1 MKRAGSRRP
10 MRFTPLR
17 WLVAGAL
24 ALLCACRPSP
34 DDAWNWALPAGFPAP
49 RIPSNNPMSAA
60 KVELGRHLFYD
71 TRLSE
76 NQQQSCASCHRQ
88 ELAFTDARRQAVGST
103 GEVHR
108 RNAMSLANVAYASLL
123 TWANPHLDRLE
134 DQALIPMFGD
144 DPIELGLPDE
154 VTLLDRLR
162 DEPRYRRM
170 FAAAFPDDANA
181 IRVENVTRALAAFQ
195 RILISGDSPYDR
207 YVNGR
212 RDALSPAAVRGMEL
226 FFSERLECFHCH
238 GGFNFAEAVDHAQLA
253 EPERAFHNNGLYN
266 VDGEGAYP
274 AEDRGLLEITGD
286 PRDMGRFKAPTLRN
300 IAVTAPYM
308 HDGSLTTLEAVIE
321 HYEQGGRTIDSGPN
335 AGIGSESPLK
345 DEFITGFLLSP
356 EERASLLAFLHSL
369 TDVGF
374 LEDPRFR
381 DPWPDY
387 AATPN
392 SDNSGK
398 LP

>member
-1 MKRAGSRRP
+1 MRRRARAGTIRRAAP
-10 MRFTPLR
+10 PL
-17 WLVAGAL
+17 LVAGAL
-24 ALLCACRPSP
+24 ALACACRPSP
-34 DDAWNWALPAGFPAP
+34 NETWTWTLPVGFPVP
-49 RIPSNNPMSAA
+49 RVPSDNPMSAA

-76 NQQQSCASCHRQ
+76 NETQSCASCHRQ

-144 DPIELGLPDE
+144 DPIELGLPDDA
-154 VTLLDRLR
+154 TLLERLR
-162 DEPRYRRM
+162 AEPLYRAL
-170 FAAAFPDDANA
+170 FADAFPGDPDA
-181 IRVENVTRALAAFQ
+181 IRVENATRALAAFQ
-195 RILISGDSPYDR
+195 RTLISGDSPYDR
-207 YVNGR
+207 YVAGQH
-212 RDALSPAAVRGMEL
+212 DALSAAAVRGMEL

-253 EPERAFHNNGLYN
+253 EPERAFHNTGLYN

-274 AEDRGLLEITGD
+274 AADRGVLEITGD

-308 HDGSLTTLEAVIE
+308 HDGSLASLDDVIE
-321 HYEQGGRTIDSGPN
+321 HYEQGGRTIGSGPN
-335 AGIGSESPLK
+335 AGIGSENPLK
-345 DEFITGFLLSP
+345 DEFITGFVLSP
-356 EERASLLAFLHSL
+356 EERAALRAFLQSL
-369 TDVGF
+369 TDGAF
-374 LEDPRFR
+374 LQDPRFR
-381 DPWPDY
+381 DPWPEHVVHADR
-387 AATPN
+387 
-392 SDNSGK
+392 GI